1 MVPVPCVENGMPLLL
16 QQPPGKTAG
25 DVWNL
30 ARNESYTRTEIFKS
44 CQELNYRGRVLLWT

>member
-1 MVPVPCVENGMPLLL
+1 MVPVPCMENGMPLLL
-16 QQPPGKTAG
+16 QQPPGKTAC